1 MIAIR
6 KQVLLS
12 GQDEIRGGFGFV
24 VLTRVYVILSQI
36 ISREDNMIRRVVQV
50 VVVLIVLLTAGGSPG
65 SSQTSSDL
73 QNYLSQTLKLSQ
85 DRISAIRNGQPYAT
99 NLTSRTPAEIFVFG
113 AIYINAYPESY
124 VKFASDFNRL
134 RQVPGY
140 LAINSISNP
149 PQLSEFQGFGF
160 DSDDVQALQKCKPGN
175 CAVQLPGST
184 IEQLRQSI
192 NWSASNVSD
201 QVNQFVQK
209 LAVSRLELYQK
220 QGSRAMGAVYNDKK
234 QQVSVADQFQYILS
248 SAYTLPKYLPDFYNY
263 LVNYPNSKPV
273 NVETS
278 FYWDSVKFG
287 LKPTLRIVQVFT
299 LKGNSPKE
307 AAFAIAEK
315 QLYSS
320 HYFETAL
327 DLTFCISGMDNPNQM
342 GFYLVQVMGS
352 EQAGLTGFEGS
363 IIRRVA
369 VSHSVADLQKSLASI
384 KSTLEQQQ

>member
-1 MIAIR
+1 MLQRI
-6 KQVLLS
+6 
-12 GQDEIRGGFGFV
+12 
-24 VLTRVYVILSQI
+24 
-36 ISREDNMIRRVVQV
+36 VQV
-50 VVVLIVLLTAGGSPG
+50 VVLLIALLTAGISPAL
-65 SSQTSSDL
+65 SQTSSDL
-73 QNYLSQTLKLSQ
+73 QNYLSQTLNLSQ
-85 DRISAIRNGQPYAT
+85 DQISAIRNGQPYAT

-192 NWSASNVSD
+192 NWSASNVND

-220 QGSRAMGAVYNDKK
+220 QGSGAMGAVYNDKK
-234 QQVSVADQFQYILS
+234 QQVNVADQFQYILS

-263 LVNYPNSKPV
+263 LVNYPNSKPA

-327 DLTFCISGMDNPNQM
+327 DLTFCISGTDNPSQK

-363 IIRRVA
+363 MIRRVA
-369 VSHSVADLQKSLASI
+369 VSHSVSDLQKSLASI
-384 KSTLEQQQ
+384 KTALEQQQ